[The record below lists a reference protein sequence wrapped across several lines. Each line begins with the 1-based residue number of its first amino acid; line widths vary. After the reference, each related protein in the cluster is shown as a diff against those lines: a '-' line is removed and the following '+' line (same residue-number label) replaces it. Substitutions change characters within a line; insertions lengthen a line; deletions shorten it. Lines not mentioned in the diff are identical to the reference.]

1 MSSCSQAFPPDSG
14 LWKYLEVV
22 RWWACTEAHLYGT
35 CRHHSAHLSDLSEQL
50 HGFAAGMCFGHRK
63 LIQLSPKKTWEG
75 FIGGCIT
82 TVVASWYLAGFMS
95 RFKWMTCPRT
105 VRHLLVFGAHTCLLT
120 FLLVRNFRKVESVN
134 VRNTSFMLHQADCL
148 AVNQLAI

>member
-1 MSSCSQAFPPDSG
+1 MVLVDSQCIPTFTVVHVIIITSISHKFWLVEAPVGHQTLHFHCSSAVWNMPPS
-14 LWKYLEVV
+14 V
-22 RWWACTEAHLYGT
+22 AHL
-35 CRHHSAHLSDLSEQL
+35 LDLSTRL
-50 HGFAAGMCFGHRK
+50 NGFAAGMCFGHRK

-105 VRHLLVFGAHTCLLT
+105 VRHLLMFGHTPAFETFCLCA
-120 FLLVRNFRKVESVN
+120 
-134 VRNTSFMLHQADCL
+134 TSYK
-148 AVNQLAI
+148 

>member
-1 MSSCSQAFPPDSG
+1 MSSCSEAFLPKSG
-14 LWKYLEVV
+14 VEVHV
-22 RWWACTEAHLYGT
+22 GRQTVDLYCSST
-35 CRHHSAHLSDLSEQL
+35 VWHTSSSVAHLSDLSKQL
-50 HGFAAGMCFGHRK
+50 NGFAAGMCFGHRK

-105 VRHLLVFGAHTCLLT
+105 VRHLLMFGPT
-120 FLLVRNFRKVESVN
+120 FAF
-134 VRNTSFMLHQADCL
+134 
-148 AVNQLAI
+148 